1 MVRMEPQSI
10 AIVGGRGRMGSLM
23 GRFLSEAGY
32 RFTVV
37 DRLEG
42 PVSWQAVAQSDVT
55 ILAVP
60 IPILDDVVRE
70 LGPFTREDA
79 VVIDIASVKTRPVAS
94 MLKHCRGEV
103 IGTHPLFGP
112 AIGSLEDQ
120 IVFVCP
126 ARGERWIRWLTSW
139 LEKQGAKVTEIDP
152 EEHDRLMAEVQV
164 LRHLLLLCF
173 GRTLMKRRFDLG
185 DNLPRSGRWFTTLV
199 RMLERQLDQPAELYA
214 DIAMHNPASQEVAV
228 NLVESVVSTAALYAS
243 QDRTGLVEL
252 MNQVSAY
259 LRSARDPLDDDA
271 DQLSKK

>member
-1 MVRMEPQSI
+1 MEPQSI
-10 AIVGGRGRMGSLM
+10 AIVGGRGRMGSLL

-42 PVSWQAVAQSDVT
+42 PVSWQAVAESDVT
-55 ILAVP
+55 VLAVP
-60 IPILDDVVRE
+60 IPTLDDVVRE
-70 LGPFTREDA
+70 LGPFTRDDA
-79 VVIDIASVKTRPVAS
+79 VVIDIASVKARPVAS

-112 AIGSLEDQ
+112 ATSTLEDQ

-126 ARGERWIRWLTSW
+126 ARGERWVGWLTSW
-139 LEKQGAKVTEIDP
+139 LEGKGATVTQIDP

-173 GRTLMKRRFDLG
+173 GRTLMKREFDLAA
-185 DNLPRSGRWFTTLV
+185 NLPRSGRWFATLV
-199 RMLERQLDQPAELYA
+199 RMLERQLDQSPELYA
-214 DIAMHNPASQEVAV
+214 DIGIHNPASRDVAV

-243 QDRTGLVEL
+243 RDRAGLVEL
-252 MNQVSAY
+252 MNEVSAY
-259 LRSARDPLDDDA
+259 LRSARDA
-271 DQLSKK
+271 KES